1 MGTSFFLLIAPQKI
15 HASLAEME
23 SSDEVYLGSALGLL
37 SFTYG
42 ELKRIVCEC
51 MSRCVHLCAY
61 IHICVCTGVCLCVFA
76 NIFVWRSEVNSGIF
90 PLSC

>member
-1 MGTSFFLLIAPQKI
+1 MGTSFFPFNNPPKKI

-37 SFTYG
+37 SFTSG

-51 MSRCVHLCAY
+51 MSRCVHSCAY
-61 IHICVCTGVCLCVFA
+61 IHICV
-76 NIFVWRSEVNSGIF
+76 
-90 PLSC
+90 